1 MLKKYWAPCL
11 TALLSLSAIQGV
23 PSLVNAQNLK
33 VGESRSQGLARSHQ
47 QAIATVVAHKFG
59 DQTAATV
66 YVRGVPVISVT
77 SNQDITPANQKIKM
91 ATIPTLTPFDRA
103 TNIAATL
110 NYLNLTG
117 FDPQLIVAGRNDQ
130 VPSVKLGNKGHIR
143 FSASLTAASSSGNP
157 QQDAIAVAQLLR
169 ELISTPKPVAAT
181 PVRASNRASK
191 TSISG
196 MASWYGADFHG
207 RLSASGE
214 VFNKFQLTAA
224 HRTLPFGTKVR
235 VTNLQNGRSVVVRI
249 NDRGP
254 FHGNRVLDV
263 SRAAAKALG
272 FIEYGVAQVRIEV
285 IDSSQGV

>member
-11 TALLSLSAIQGV
+11 TALVSLSAIQGI

-33 VGESRSQGLARSHQ
+33 VGESRSQGLARSQQ

-59 DQTAATV
+59 NQNAATV

-77 SNQDITPANQKIKM
+77 SNQDITAAEQKIKM
-91 ATIPTLTPFDRA
+91 AHLPTLTPFDRA

-110 NYLNLTG
+110 NYLNLNG
-117 FDPQLIVAGRNDQ
+117 FDPQLIVADVDTQ
-130 VPSVKLGNKGHIR
+130 FPSIKLGNKGHIR
-143 FSASLTAASSSGNP
+143 LSASLIAASSSGNP
-157 QQDAIAVAQLLR
+157 QQDAIAAAKLLR
-169 ELISTPKPVAAT
+169 NLMTSPQPIAAA
-181 PVRASNRASK
+181 PVRATTRPSRPQ
-191 TSISG
+191 ISG

-224 HRTLPFGTKVR
+224 HRSLPFGTRVR

-254 FHGNRVLDV
+254 FYGDRILDV
-263 SRAAAKALG
+263 SKAAASALG
-272 FIEYGVAQVRIEV
+272 FIDHGVARVKVEV
-285 IDSSQGV
+285 LDSSQGV